1 MEYEIRDN
9 PEVEYDEQGEV
20 IEHHSAL
27 KNQSSVEAEQ
37 YPAKKR
43 KAAAALVIPEE
54 ESA

>member
-1 MEYEIRDN
+1 MEYEIKDN
-9 PEVEYDEQGEV
+9 PEVDYDEQGEV

-27 KNQSSVEAEQ
+27 KNQSSVQADK

-43 KAAAALVIPEE
+43 KEFSALVIPEE